1 LVYLVFAT
9 INNLTAQDERVAC
22 FVNAARHLSPGGY
35 FVVEV
40 GVPQLRRLPPGQTV
54 AQWLVR

>member
-22 FVNAARHLSPGGY
+22 FVNAARHRSPGGY